1 MEMKFLYAGFLLL
14 AGFLFFYICTRQL
27 IYNFSVTL
35 PLIKKFSPLGEEVFS
50 AKFAKRFNGVSTF
63 VWVLIN
69 AGIVFVI
76 ARYCPLYLQLSF
88 IAGFVFGLLGS
99 FKQLGINKKN
109 FLSFC
114 YMYARFSLN
123 TELYSAMG
131 EGKIKIINSFFKS
144 QGLESFD
151 LDLK

>member
-99 FKQLGINKKN
+99 FKQLGLIKELSV
-109 FLSFC
+109 FL
-114 YMYARFSLN
+114 
-123 TELYSAMG
+123 LYVRP
-131 EGKIKIINSFFKS
+131 FFP
-144 QGLESFD
+144 QHRALHRHG
-151 LDLK
+151 